1 MSFLTARAMLKKSND
16 KTTEARDERRK
27 LAEASLEEFI
37 KLVHPNR
44 LLGNIHREVIQWWES
59 SKRKS
64 HQLLMLPRDHMKS
77 ALVAYRV
84 AHALTKDP
92 TLRVLYISSTSNLAQ
107 KQLKFIKD
115 IFTSDNYR
123 LYWPEMVNAEDAKRE
138 KWTEREISLDHPRR
152 KEEHVREPSV
162 FTAGLTTNI
171 TGLHCDIIVLD
182 DVVVQGNAYL
192 ENMREKVR
200 DQFGYLSSIGGA
212 YARQWVVGTRY
223 HPLDLYATMLEM
235 KVDIVDPE
243 GNLIRRDPLF
253 EVKEHAVENAGDGT
267 GQFLW
272 PRQQRVDGQ
281 WFGFDA
287 DVLAHKR
294 AQYTNKVHY
303 RAQYYNDPRNSDD
316 SVIKRD
322 LFQYYDPN
330 WLARRD
336 GRWMFKGNRLNIVAA
351 IDFAYSLNLKADA
364 TALIVVGVDANKN
377 YYILDIDRFKT
388 KNPSEYFNRILKAY
402 EKWGFRHIRAEVS
415 VAQAV
420 IVTDLKENYIKPLGI
435 SLSIDEFRPSRQQ
448 GSKEER
454 ILGVLEPKYANGQ
467 IYHYS
472 GGYIQMLEEEL
483 IFANPAHDDL
493 KDALAS
499 AIDFAQGKA
508 PLNAFV
514 RPDVGFAPKVQFHSR
529 WGGVA

>member
-1 MSFLTARAMLKKSND
+1 MSRKRKELSSDIL
-16 KTTEARDERRK
+16 EAREERRK

-37 KLVHPNR
+37 KLIHPNR
-44 LLGNIHREVIQWWES
+44 LLGNIHREVINWWTS
-59 SKRKS
+59 SNQKT

-77 ALVAYRV
+77 ALIAYRV
-84 AHALTKDP
+84 AWALTKDP

-115 IFTSDNYR
+115 IFTSENYR
-123 LYWPEMVNAEDAKRE
+123 LYWPEMVNEEDAKRE

-152 KEEHVREPSV
+152 REEHIREPSV

-171 TGLHCDIIVLD
+171 TGLHCDITVLD
-182 DVVVQGNAYL
+182 DVVVQNNAYI
-192 ENMREKVR
+192 ENLRDKVR
-200 DQFGYLSSIGGA
+200 DQYGYLSSIGGA
-212 YARQWVVGTRY
+212 MAVQWVVGTRY
-223 HPLDLYATMLEM
+223 HPKDLYATMLEM
-235 KVDIVDPE
+235 EVEVLDAE
-243 GNLIRRDPLF
+243 GNITGRESLF
-253 EVKEHAVENAGDGT
+253 EVKEHSVESAGDGT

-272 PRQQRVDGQ
+272 PRQQRADGK

-287 DVLAHKR
+287 NVLAHKR

-303 RAQYYNDPRNSDD
+303 RAQYYNDPRDTDN

-336 GRWMFKGNRLNIVAA
+336 GRWMFKGNRLNVVAA
-351 IDFAYSLNLKADA
+351 IDFAYSLSAKADA
-364 TALIVVGVDANKN
+364 TALVVVGVDADKN
-377 YYILDIDRFKT
+377 YYILEIDRFKT
-388 KNPSEYFNRILKAY
+388 RNPSEYFNRILKSY
-402 EKWGFRHIRAEVS
+402 EKWGFRHMRAEVS

-435 SLSIDEFRPSRQQ
+435 SLSIDEFRPTRMQ

-454 ILGVLEPKYANGQ
+454 ILSILEPKYANGQ

-483 IFANPAHDDL
+483 IFANPAHDDI

-508 PLNAFV
+508 PFNSLFATM
-514 RPDVGFAPKVQFHSR
+514 GAPKPAAIQFHSR